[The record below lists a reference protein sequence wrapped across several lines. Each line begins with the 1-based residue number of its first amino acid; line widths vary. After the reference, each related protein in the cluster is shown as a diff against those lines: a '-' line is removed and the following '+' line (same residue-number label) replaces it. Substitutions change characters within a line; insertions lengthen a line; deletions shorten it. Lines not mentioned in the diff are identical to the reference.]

1 MYSPG
6 PYISSTCDEIDIQ
19 KNSRNSPDCPCEP
32 SPGSKGGE
40 GGWLGG
46 SKLTK
51 CKIKNPPFWKKK
63 KSTFLHLQL
72 SAQIF
77 PNILHTPLAGA
88 RKRISLRAHIQPRV
102 SPGNSGHRTSLTAWF
117 LVPTM
122 LPCESIRKVS
132 NANYILPDFSRQ
144 CNWYLFFC
152 HSTKENCASERFFTF
167 VNIIY
172 QFFSLS
178 NKEGVWLGG
187 SCAVWSL
194 MHFPEGGIPAHPS
207 ERSTSSRTLTHT
219 HCLPI
224 AKETWIPRDSK
235 EILFLTCTCNS
246 AVRKEGCR

>member
-6 PYISSTCDEIDIQ
+6 PYISSTRDEIDIR
-19 KNSRNSPDCPCEP
+19 KNSRNSPDSPCEP
-32 SPGSKGGE
+32 SHDSKGGA
-40 GGWLGG
+40 GRGVCQKAHKMQNW
-46 SKLTK
+46 
-51 CKIKNPPFWKKK
+51 

-77 PNILHTPLAGA
+77 PNILHTPLAWA
-88 RKRISLRAHIQPRV
+88 RKHISLGAHIQPHV
-102 SPGNSGHRTSLTAWF
+102 SPGNIGHRTSLTAWF
-117 LVPTM
+117 LVPAM

-132 NANYILPDFSRQ
+132 NDSYILSDFSRQ
-144 CNWYLFFC
+144 CNWCLFFC

-178 NKEGVWLGG
+178 NKEGVWFGG

-207 ERSTSSRTLTHT
+207 ERSTSSHTLAHT

-224 AKETWIPRDSK
+224 AKETSSPCDSK
-235 EILFLTCTCNS
+235 EILFLTCICNS
-246 AVRKEGCR
+246 AVRKEGCG